1 MNASFLFFSFFWFY
15 LHFSLPIFDNQI
27 FIHVYRLKKKELE
40 LFAQSAEDVLR
51 AVEESVKLQLGSS
64 MQPSLEAV
72 ADQPSKPT
80 CERVKIVISIQ
91 DKDGTKQFRIYTVYL
106 ISGISVFFTWLNFML
121 PLSS

>member
-1 MNASFLFFSFFWFY
+1 M
-15 LHFSLPIFDNQI
+15 
-27 FIHVYRLKKKELE
+27 KKKELE

-121 PLSS
+121 PFSS